1 MRHGGSRPGAG
12 RKSKAEEQ
20 NLSERLDPMKD
31 DALNALHQGVKRG
44 DHAFIKMFFE
54 YFYGKPTD
62 KVDLKMD
69 AEVDQKLTVE
79 IIRASSNK

>member
-12 RKSKAEEQ
+12 RKSKAEEHS
-20 NLSERLDPMKD
+20 LSDRLDPMKD
-31 DALNALHQGVKRG
+31 DALKALHEGVKRG
-44 DHAFIKMFFE
+44 DHSFIKMFFE

>member
-1 MRHGGSRPGAG
+1 MKHGGSRPGAG
-12 RKSKAEEQ
+12 RKSKSEEQ
-20 NLSERLDPMKD
+20 NLAESLYPMKD
-31 DALNALHQGVKRG
+31 DALKALNQGIKRG

-79 IIRASSNK
+79 IIRASKDK